1 MKYEVSNLFENR
13 SLSNHWSLTT
23 LLTIHRVVNYLSRCV
38 SVKNS
43 RIMIPARPLTSH
55 VVRSTRRSPFG
66 HRAYCVAYNEPSLV
80 MPSYFHCAR
89 DTGKKR
95 GLASLLLLY
104 FLLPSFF
111 LTGLRT
117 NYGFNRGRF

>member
-1 MKYEVSNLFENR
+1 MKHGVSNLFENR
-13 SLSNHWSLTT
+13 SRSNHWPLTT
-23 LLTIHRVVNYLSRCV
+23 LLTIHRVVSYLSRCV
-38 SVKNS
+38 S

-55 VVRSTRRSPFG
+55 VVRSTRRNPLG
-66 HRAYCVAYNEPSLV
+66 HRAYRVAYNEPSLV